1 MDSYK
6 GIYYPMESSDNCGV
20 IKSLLS
26 GRIWEKKIVDL
37 YKSIVKEG
45 DIVLDCGA
53 FIGLHTLELSKLVK
67 DTGKVYSFEPIPKV
81 AECLERTLEKKLISN
96 VVLTKRP
103 LYNSSGKE
111 LQFVSDHNGL
121 SSVSE
126 YRRKPFKYNYNFLS
140 TRIDDFMN
148 QSATNVA
155 VPISFIKIDVEGSE
169 FKVLEGAIK
178 TIKKHRPVIVFET
191 WRNKRNIDRLDNWCE
206 IHRYEKT
213 FISCDNYVL
222 DPL

>member
-121 SSVSE
+121 SSVSD
-126 YRRKPFKYNYNFLS
+126 YRRKPFKYN
-140 TRIDDFMN
+140 
-148 QSATNVA
+148 
-155 VPISFIKIDVEGSE
+155 
-169 FKVLEGAIK
+169 
-178 TIKKHRPVIVFET
+178 
-191 WRNKRNIDRLDNWCE
+191 
-206 IHRYEKT
+206 
-213 FISCDNYVL
+213 
-222 DPL
+222 